1 MNVTE
6 RLLLENKAWVD
17 ENTARDPDFLAHL
30 REPRDSEVF
39 WIGNSDSRIHADEIT
54 RSVPGE
60 LLVHRNLG
68 NLVNEYDINLVGAP
82 DYAVNVA
89 RVRHVI
95 VCGHH
100 ESQAIR
106 AAMRTPDPAA
116 IYANKWL
123 RPIRQLYQHNRQEVD
138 RQPTEAA
145 RRARLV
151 ELNVVEQVYNLAHLD
166 IIQRAWSRGR
176 NPLLHGWVYGL
187 NDAVMK
193 ELIVLTPDTRL
204 DPLYRYDFE

>member
-1 MNVTE
+1 MNITE
-6 RLLLENKAWVD
+6 RLLLENKAWVE

-30 REPRDSEVF
+30 REPRHCEVF
-39 WIGNSDSRIHADEIT
+39 WIGNSDSRVHADEIT

-68 NLVNEYDINLVGAP
+68 NLVNEHDINLVGAL

-89 RVRHVI
+89 HVRHVI
-95 VCGHH
+95 VCGHR

-106 AAMRTPDPAA
+106 AAMRMPDPAA

-138 RQPTEAA
+138 RQPTDEE
-145 RRARLV
+145 RCARLV

-166 IIQRAWSRGR
+166 IIQRAWSQERG
-176 NPLLHGWVYGL
+176 PLLHGWVYGL
-187 NDAVMK
+187 HDAVIK

>member
-1 MNVTE
+1 MNITE
-6 RLLLENKAWVD
+6 RLLLENKAWVE
-17 ENTARDPDFLAHL
+17 ENTARDADFLAHL
-30 REPRDSEVF
+30 REPRDCEVF
-39 WIGNSDSRIHADEIT
+39 WIGNSDSRVHADEIT

-68 NLVNEYDINLVGAP
+68 NLVNEHDINLLGAL

-89 RVRHVI
+89 HVGHII

-106 AAMRTPDPAA
+106 AAMRKPDPAA

-138 RQPTEAA
+138 RQPTDAE
-145 RRARLV
+145 RCARLV

-166 IIQRAWSRGR
+166 IIQRAWSNARS
-176 NPLLHGWVYGL
+176 PLLHGWVYGL
-187 NDAVMK
+187 NDAVIK
-193 ELIVLTPDTRL
+193 ELIVLTADTRL